1 MNKLKTVLAALLLGC
16 SIYAHDSDAVLLIDN
31 GTDRV
36 EWRVGESVNSIN
48 EFTDY
53 FAVVACGP
61 ELAWV
66 YENFPTIPMRTFGDA
81 STARKRTG
89 LSVTEMPA
97 EDQCVFWHGDIA
109 RFIAN
114 NLDLSTSW

>member
-1 MNKLKTVLAALLLGC
+1 MNKLKSVLAALLLGC
-16 SIYAHDSDAVLLIDN
+16 SIYAQTGNAVLLIDN

-36 EWRVGESVNSIN
+36 EWRVGEAVHSIN

-53 FAVVACGP
+53 FAVVACGA

-66 YENFPTIPMRTFGDA
+66 YENFPTIPMRTFGNA
-81 STARKRTG
+81 LTERKRTG
-89 LSVTEMPA
+89 LSVSEMPT

-109 RFIAN
+109 RFMAD
-114 NLDLSTSW
+114 NLDVNTSW